1 MKTPT
6 KPTALSVN
14 ILPLDARDSKD
25 ASPRTQ
31 EEVESA
37 LQWLLEHGLIRIIGW
52 DPSGEP
58 RYDVRR
64 RADDSPQ
71 IAARLPGSGL
81 DASE

>member
-1 MKTPT
+1 MKTPK
-6 KPTALSVN
+6 KPTVLSVN
-14 ILPLDARDSKD
+14 VLPLDAVDSKD
-25 ASPRTQ
+25 ASPLTQ
-31 EEVESA
+31 EDVESA
-37 LQWLLEHGLIRIIGW
+37 LQWLLEHGLIRIVGW

-81 DASE
+81 NASK